1 MKGGFPMLLEVV
13 LILILVVAISI
24 LAGRAY
30 SCYYINHSETTEAK
44 QLANYILEEIRNKP
58 SQEFI
63 LRYIEEVLQL
73 DGGKVIS
80 RYVPISVWRKLLSI
94 LMQSNEITVG
104 FVVKDDP
111 PVDIKITK
119 KEPSN

>member
-1 MKGGFPMLLEVV
+1 MKGGFLMLLEVV

-30 SCYYINHSETTEAK
+30 SYYCINHSETTEAK

-58 SQEFI
+58 SKEFI

-73 DGGKVIS
+73 GGGKVIS
-80 RYVPISVWRKLLSI
+80 RYVPLSVWRKLLSI

-104 FVVKDDP
+104 FVVKDEP